1 MTNAIA
7 DGFTGFLRSVG
18 KASLFLGSVFAA
30 IPSALAR
37 PRLIA
42 QQVYSVGVL
51 SLVIIVISGSFVG
64 MVLGLQ
70 GYRTLVRFDAVESLG
85 VFVALVVVRELGP
98 VVTALL
104 FAGRAGSALAAE
116 IGLMRATDQLSGM
129 EMMAV
134 DPIKRVVAP
143 RFLGGVIAM
152 PLLAAIFSVMA
163 IGVAGGHLIGVQM
176 LGVDDGAYW
185 SQIHSQVLERDVLNG
200 VVKSIVFGAAISW
213 IAVYQ
218 GYHAE
223 PTSAGVS
230 DATKTTVVFSS
241 LAILALDFILT
252 AFMFEGI

>member
-1 MTNAIA
+1 MRLIHLVT
-7 DGFTGFLRSVG
+7 DFLQGAGR
-18 KASLFLGSVFAA
+18 ANLFLASIVAA
-30 IPSALAR
+30 LPAALAR
-37 PRLIA
+37 PRILM

-51 SLVIIVISGSFVG
+51 SMVIIVGSGSFIG
-64 MVLGLQ
+64 MVLALQ
-70 GYRTLVRFDAVESLG
+70 GYRTLVDFGAEESLG
-85 VFVALVVVRELGP
+85 VFVALVTVRELGP

-134 DPIKRVVAP
+134 DPLKRVVAP
-143 RFLGGVIAM
+143 RFLAGFVTM

-163 IGVAGGHLIGVQM
+163 IGVAGGHLMGVQV
-176 LGVDDGAYW
+176 LGVDEGAYW
-185 SQIHSQVLERDVLNG
+185 SQIQGSVEFKDIWNG
-200 VVKSIVFGAAISW
+200 IVKSVVFGTVTSW

-218 GYHAE
+218 GYHSA

-230 DATKTTVVFSS
+230 DATKNTVVMSS

-252 AFMFEGI
+252 AFMFEGR

>member
-1 MTNAIA
+1 MTRLLQVVT
-7 DGFTGFLRSVG
+7 DFLRAAG
-18 KASLFLGSVFAA
+18 RANLFFLQVLAA
-30 IPSALAR
+30 VPYALAR

-42 QQVYSVGVL
+42 QQVYAVGVL
-51 SLVIIVISGSFVG
+51 SMVIIVVSGSFIG

-70 GYRTLVRFDAVESLG
+70 GYNVLVGFGAEESLG
-85 VFVALVVVRELGP
+85 LFVAKVTVRELGP

-134 DPIKRVVAP
+134 DPVRRVVAP
-143 RFLGGVIAM
+143 RFVAGFLSM

-163 IGVAGGHLIGVQM
+163 IGVAGGHLIGVEV

-185 SQIHSQVLERDVLNG
+185 SQIQAKVDLTDIWNG
-200 VVKSIVFGAAISW
+200 VVKAVVFGAVISW

-218 GYHAE
+218 GYHAA

-230 DATKTTVVFSS
+230 DATKNTVVLAS
-241 LAILALDFILT
+241 LATLALDFILT
-252 AFMFEGI
+252 AFMFEGR

>member
-1 MTNAIA
+1 MNAIL
-7 DGFTGFLRSVG
+7 GPFTNFLGKVG
-18 KASLFLGSVFAA
+18 KANLFLGSVLAA
-30 IPSALAR
+30 IPAALAR
-37 PRLIA
+37 PRLVA
-42 QQVYSVGVL
+42 QQVYSVGLL

-152 PLLAAIFSVMA
+152 PLLSAIFSVMA

-185 SQIHSQVLERDVLNG
+185 SQIHSQVLEKDILNG
-200 VVKSIVFGAAISW
+200 IVKSIVFGIAISW

-218 GYHAE
+218 GYHSA

-230 DATKTTVVFSS
+230 DATKNTVVMSS
-241 LAILALDFILT
+241 LTILALDFMLT
-252 AFMFEGI
+252 AFMFEGA

>member
-1 MTNAIA
+1 MNPALDIVLN
-7 DGFTGFLRSVG
+7 FLRG
-18 KASLFLGSVFAA
+18 AGRANLFLASVIAA
-30 IPSALAR
+30 LPAALAR
-37 PRLIA
+37 PRLVL
-42 QQVYSVGVL
+42 QQVYSVGQL
-51 SLVIIVISGSFVG
+51 SLVIIVVSGSFVG
-64 MVLGLQ
+64 MVLALQ
-70 GYRTLVRFDAVESLG
+70 GYRSLVGFGAEESLG
-85 VFVALVVVRELGP
+85 VFVALVIVRELGP

-134 DPIKRVVAP
+134 DPVHRVVAP
-143 RFLGGVIAM
+143 RFLAGFITL

-163 IGVAGGHLIGVQM
+163 IGVAGGHLIGVQL

-185 SQIHSQVLERDVLNG
+185 SQIHTQVEFRDIWNGIVKSLVFG
-200 VVKSIVFGAAISW
+200 VVVSW

-218 GYHAE
+218 GYHAA

-230 DATKTTVVFSS
+230 NATKATVVLSS
-241 LAILALDFILT
+241 LAILGLDFVLT

>member
-1 MTNAIA
+1 MNQLLEIVL
-7 DGFTGFLRSVG
+7 DFLRGGGRAV
-18 KASLFLGSVFAA
+18 LFLGAVAAA
-30 IPSALAR
+30 IPAALLR
-37 PRLIA
+37 FRLCWH
-42 QQVYSVGVL
+42 QLYSIGQL
-51 SLVIIVISGSFVG
+51 SLVIIVVSGSFVG
-64 MVLGLQ
+64 MVLALQ
-70 GYRTLVRFDAVESLG
+70 GYRTLVGFGAEESLG
-85 VFVALVVVRELGP
+85 VFVALVIVRELGP

-134 DPIKRVVAP
+134 DPVRRVVAP
-143 RFLGGVIAM
+143 RFLAGFVAL

-185 SQIHSQVLERDVLNG
+185 SQIHAQVEWRDIWNG
-200 VVKSIVFGAAISW
+200 IVKSVVFGAVVSW

-218 GYHAE
+218 GYHAA

-230 DATKTTVVFSS
+230 NATKTTVVLSS
-241 LAILALDFILT
+241 LAILGLDFVLT